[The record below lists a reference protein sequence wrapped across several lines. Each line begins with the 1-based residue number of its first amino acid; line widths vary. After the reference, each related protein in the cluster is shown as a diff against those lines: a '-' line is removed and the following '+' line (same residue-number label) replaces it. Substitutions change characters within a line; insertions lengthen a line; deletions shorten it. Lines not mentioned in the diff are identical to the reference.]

1 MFAKIQHI
9 HFVGIGGIGMSGI
22 AEVLLN
28 LGYKVSGS
36 DLKSS
41 AVTQRLASLGA
52 ITFEGHRAE
61 NISGAEVV
69 VTSSAIATENPEVTE
84 AHKLHIPVIQ
94 RAEMLA
100 ELMRLKYGIAI
111 AGMHGKTTTTSMV
124 AAVLAGGGLDPTVV
138 VGGRVDA
145 MGSNARL
152 GKSQYLVAEADESDR
167 SFLKLSPI
175 LSVVTN
181 IDREHMDCYRNMR
194 DVKKTFLD
202 FMDRVPFYGMIVAC
216 NDDPLLRRLLPEV
229 QRRTVTY
236 GTRRGSDFLIKVPA
250 ADSHVL
256 QNRRDMGHPTDE
268 VAPPVPRPLREGGNS
283 DVRGPLSRFSVRYR
297 DHDLGE
303 FTLHVPGLHNVLN
316 ATAAIAVGV
325 GLDVSV
331 DAIRAALDQFR
342 GVDRRFQLRGR
353 AAGVSVIDD
362 YGHHPTEIKATL
374 AAARQCGFGKI
385 HVIFQPHRYTRT
397 RDLMDE
403 FTTAFADADSLFVL
417 DIYAASEKPIEGITA
432 EILAQKI
439 AEKSGKPVRHVSSFA
454 DAVNAATSAAR
465 DGDMIL
471 TLGAGSVSQLGP
483 MMLEKLK
490 ERE

>member
-1 MFAKIQHI
+1 MFAKIQRI

-41 AVTQRLASLGA
+41 TVTQRLASLGA
-52 ITFEGHRAE
+52 AVFDGHRAE
-61 NISGAEVV
+61 NVAGAEVV
-69 VTSSAIATENPEVTE
+69 VASSAIASENPEISQ
-84 AHKLHIPVIQ
+84 AHVLHIPVIQ

-124 AAVLAGGGLDPTVV
+124 AAVLAGGELDPTVV

-175 LSVVTN
+175 LAVVTN

-194 DVKKTFLD
+194 DVKRAFLD
-202 FMDRVPFYGMIVAC
+202 FMDHVPFYGMVVVC
-216 NDDPLLRRLLPEV
+216 NDDPLLRRMLPQI

-236 GTRRGSDFLIKVPA
+236 GTRRGSDFHIKSGEP
-250 ADSHVL
+250 VL
-256 QNRRDMGHPTDE
+256 NPGE
-268 VAPPVPRPLREGGNS
+268 YRPI
-283 DVRGPLSRFSVRYR
+283 SRFHVTFKQKP
-297 DHDLGE
+297 LGE
-303 FTLHVPGLHNVLN
+303 FRLHVPGAHNVLN
-316 ATAAIAVGV
+316 ATAAIAVGI
-325 GLDVSV
+325 GLDVNV
-331 DAIRAALDQFR
+331 ELIRTALENFR
-342 GVDRRFQLRGR
+342 GVDRRFQLRGT

-362 YGHHPTEIKATL
+362 YGHHPTEVRATL
-374 AAARQCGFGKI
+374 AAARQCGFRKI

-397 RDLMDE
+397 QLLMDE
-403 FTTAFADADSLFVL
+403 FANAFDDADTLFIL
-417 DIYAASEKPIEGITA
+417 DIYAASEPPIEGITG
-432 EILAQKI
+432 EVLAQRI
-439 AEKSGKPVRHVSSFA
+439 EEVGKHEARYASSFDEA
-454 DAVNAATSAAR
+454 AEAVVAGAHE
-465 DGDMIL
+465 GEMIL

-483 MMLEKLK
+483 MILEKLQARQEMIAEAPK
-490 ERE
+490 SLATTSRE